1 MPSGFIH
8 AGACVR
14 TAFLSGLTTLIVW
27 MDHGLLVRS
36 SVVGRMEGLH
46 SSLRSY
52 NICGITS
59 ESSMTQKSLTINYFI
74 NFFYFEKHQ
83 TSEEGKNACEF
94 RLCLGTNALV
104 S

>member
-1 MPSGFIH
+1 
-8 AGACVR
+8 
-14 TAFLSGLTTLIVW
+14 
-27 MDHGLLVRS
+27 
-36 SVVGRMEGLH
+36 
-46 SSLRSY
+46 
-52 NICGITS
+52 
-59 ESSMTQKSLTINYFI
+59 MTQKSLTINYFI